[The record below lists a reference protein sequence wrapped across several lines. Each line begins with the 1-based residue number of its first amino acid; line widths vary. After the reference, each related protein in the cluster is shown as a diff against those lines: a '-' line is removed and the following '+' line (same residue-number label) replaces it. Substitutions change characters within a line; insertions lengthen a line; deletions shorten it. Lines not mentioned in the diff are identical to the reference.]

1 MAQIPF
7 IPKKLLKKSF
17 VQKLKM
23 SDDHNIVGFTIDVG
37 NTEILTGGFKDMTT
51 GKILSTKLE
60 RVGGIEF
67 GTDCVFFTECDD

>member
-1 MAQIPF
+1 
-7 IPKKLLKKSF
+7 
-17 VQKLKM
+17 M
-23 SDDHNIVGFTIDVG
+23 SDDHNIVGFTIDIG

-67 GTDCVFFTECDD
+67 GTDCVFFT